1 MKFTSLINKC
11 RFQSYT
17 TFPAWRVLRMATVDG
32 ANAIGLGDEIGSLV
46 RGKKA
51 DIIIVDLQQPSM
63 QPIITYPLRNIVPN
77 LVFSARGSEVETV
90 IIDGKVVVD
99 DFRLVTV
106 DEKRLLSDIA
116 KKSREISEAAA
127 PEFENRKTGLYVMMQ
142 NDQL

>member
-1 MKFTSLINKC
+1 
-11 RFQSYT
+11 
-17 TFPAWRVLRMATVDG
+17 
-32 ANAIGLGDEIGSLV
+32 
-46 RGKKA
+46 
-51 DIIIVDLQQPSM
+51 M
-63 QPIITYPLRNIVPN
+63 QPVITHPLRNIVPN